1 MWNINSSSVQRAKDE
16 LQLRRTEFEARYA
29 EEKQAL
35 DAEFAAIEALER
47 AASEFMLRRA
57 RKNGGTAADGSGDD
71 EGDRENAG
79 GGSEPAAPLDP
90 AERAAAEDGPEAVAT
105 QPMAET
111 GAAAASTTG
120 LDLLKPGSRW
130 RLYRTGNRPGD
141 GEGGGEPP
149 AAAG

>member
-1 MWNINSSSVQRAKDE
+1 MWNINSSSVQRARDE
-16 LQLRRTEFEARYA
+16 LELRRTEFEAKYA

-47 AASEFMLRRA
+47 AASEFMLRRT
-57 RKNGGTAADGSGDD
+57 RKSGGTAADASGDD
-71 EGDRENAG
+71 DGDSDNAG
-79 GGSEPAAPLDP
+79 GGSEA
-90 AERAAAEDGPEAVAT
+90 AERAAAEENPAAVAP

-111 GAAAASTTG
+111 STAASSTAP

-130 RLYRTGNRPGD
+130 RLYRTGNRPG
-141 GEGGGEPP
+141 ETEGGEPP